1 MSGIIQVNGE
11 SRALT
16 VGTVAELLRA
26 EAVDPQ
32 AKGVAV
38 ALNGA
43 VAPRPTW
50 DDTILKPGDQ
60 IEIVKP
66 FAGG

>member
-11 SRALT
+11 TRALT
-16 VGTVAELLRA
+16 VGTVTELLRA
-26 EAVDPQ
+26 EAIDPA

-50 DDTILKPGDQ
+50 DDTPLKPGDQ